1 MNKSFRPRP
10 LPLAIALACALGGA
24 QAQTPIPVA
33 ARALPADHELS
44 GADGDTQTKQLGVV
58 TVHGNSP
65 TSLPTTIPTTIEG
78 ISAATLARTVNATD
92 AEDAL
97 KYFPSLLVRKR
108 YIGDYNHAVLSTRA
122 SGTGN
127 SARSLVFADGIQ
139 LSNLLG
145 NGATFAPR
153 WGLVTPEEIARVD
166 VLYGPFSAGYSG
178 NAVGAVVDYQTR
190 MPQGF
195 EAHGRLA
202 SAVQPHELHGR
213 QDTYKASQGSLSVG
227 SRDGALA
234 WWLHAS
240 RSHSHGQPQVFANK
254 LLSTG
259 GAPTAGLPVV
269 SGAVLAKNRSEQ
281 DWWLVG
287 SATEYDSTQ
296 DHLKA
301 KLAWD
306 FSPTLRLSYVL
317 ADWKNRSDGSS
328 RSYLR
333 DAQGQT
339 VDNRYGGDISQGV
352 IIEGRRYTLL
362 ASDFGRSR
370 DELEHRM
377 HALTLKSHTMGFF
390 DYSLAWSR
398 YDYASDL
405 SRSYAPSSKAQPEAG
420 RITDQQGTG
429 WQTFSARGVWRPGGA
444 HVLEAGL
451 SREDGT
457 LSTRVDNTA
466 DWRFGSPSGFA
477 SLFAGK
483 TRNDALYLQD
493 SWELSDAWQVVLGLR
508 SEHWQALDGRT
519 ENAYT
524 GSADKGLC
532 SPASQ
537 RCVLAHAERSMQ
549 ALSPK
554 AALSHQLSDAWMLKA
569 STGRA
574 VRFPTVSELYQGGVD
589 SKTGGAI
596 NNNPDLRPEKG
607 WTTELSA
614 EWGLGGSQLR
624 LTYFR
629 EDTRDALYSLLNVQT
644 NASTVQNVDYVRTNG
659 LEIAFSTEKEWTERL
674 LKGLSLSGSLTFAD
688 SRILA
693 SSGYV
698 AVPGDAVGKWQPR
711 VPRWRATLLANWQ
724 IKPDLSLSY
733 GARYSG
739 RQYSTL
745 DNSDPNGFA
754 YQGAS
759 KYFTTDL
766 RMQWR
771 INRQWTLAAGI
782 DNLNNYQYWNFHPYP
797 QRTFHAELK
806 FDL

>member
-1 MNKSFRPRP
+1 MNKPFP
-10 LPLAIALACALGGA
+10 LQPLLQALALACAFTSV
-24 QAQTPIPVA
+24 QAQTTDAPT
-33 ARALPADHELS
+33 PAPATPPSS
-44 GADGDTQTKQLGVV
+44 GDQGDSQTKQLGVV

-78 ISAATLARTVNATD
+78 IDAATLARTVNATD

-97 KYFPSLLVRKR
+97 KYLPSLLVRKR

-127 SARSLVFADGIQ
+127 SARSLVFADGIL

-190 MPQGF
+190 MPQSF
-195 EAHGRLA
+195 EAHGRVA
-202 SAVQPHELHGR
+202 TAVQPNKMYG
-213 QDTYKASQGSLSVG
+213 QDETYRATQGSLSVG

-234 WWLHAS
+234 WWLHGS
-240 RSHSHGQPQVFANK
+240 RSQSHGQPQVFASK
-254 LLSTG
+254 LLNSGT
-259 GAPTAGLPVV
+259 APTAGLPVV
-269 SGAVLAKNRSEQ
+269 SGAVLDKNRSHQ
-281 DWWLVG
+281 DWYLIG
-287 SATEYDSTQ
+287 SATEYDTTQ

-317 ADWKNRSDGSS
+317 ADWKNHSDGSS

-352 IIEGRRYTLL
+352 IINGRRYNLA
-362 ASDFGRSR
+362 ASDFSRSR

-377 HALTLKSHTMGFF
+377 QALTLKSHTMGFF
-390 DYSLAWSR
+390 DYSLAWSQ
-398 YDYASDL
+398 YDYLSDL
-405 SRSYAPSSKAQPEAG
+405 SRSYAPTSKAQPEAG
-420 RITDQQGTG
+420 RLTDQQGTG
-429 WQTFSARGVWRPGGA
+429 WKTYSARGVWRPGGA

-451 SREDGT
+451 SREEGT
-457 LSTRVDNTA
+457 LSTRVDNTTE
-466 DWRFGSPSGFA
+466 WRQGTAGSFA
-477 SLFAGK
+477 SLFVGK

-493 SWELSDAWQVVLGLR
+493 SWELGRDWQTVLGLR
-508 SEHWQALDGRT
+508 AEHWQAQDGRT
-519 ENAYT
+519 EAAYT
-524 GSADKGLC
+524 GSADKGVC
-532 SPASQ
+532 NPASQ
-537 RCVLAHAERSMQ
+537 RCMLSHAERSQ
-549 ALSPK
+549 WALSPK
-554 AALSHQLSDAWMLKA
+554 AALSHQLSEAWMLKA

-574 VRFPTVSELYQGGVD
+574 LRFPTVSELYQGGFD
-589 SKTGGAI
+589 SKTGGVI
-596 NNNPDLRPEKG
+596 NNNPDLRPEKS
-607 WTTELSA
+607 WTSELSA
-614 EWGLGGSQLR
+614 EWGESCSQLR
-624 LTYFR
+624 ITYFR
-629 EDTRDALYSLLNVQT
+629 EDTRDALYSLLNVLT

-659 LEIAFSTEKEWTERL
+659 LELSFSTAGAWTERL
-674 LKGLSLSGSLTFAD
+674 LKGLGLSGSLTYAD

-698 AVPGDAVGKWQPR
+698 SVPGDVIGKWQPR
-711 VPRWRATLLANWQ
+711 VPRWRATLLASWQ
-724 IKPDLSLSY
+724 LRPDLSLSY

-766 RMQWR
+766 RLQWR
-771 INRQWTLAAGI
+771 INRQWTLAGGI